1 MLLKRL
7 HSGDHLHAAALFTLM
22 AEVFGEKAEPLSTSY
37 LDRLLSREAFWA
49 IGAFEGERALGG
61 VTAHTLP
68 MTRRETAELFIYDL
82 AVHPGVQ
89 RQGIGRRLI
98 GELRTQAAVAGIDV
112 LFVPAD
118 NEDLEALEFYRA
130 LGAEASPVTFFSF
143 TLDQTLP

>member
-7 HSGDHLHAAALFTLM
+7 QAGDREQASALFTLM
-22 AEVFGEKAEPLSTSY
+22 AEVFDEEAQPLSAAY
-37 LDRLLSREAFWA
+37 LNQLLNRETFWA
-49 IGAFEGERALGG
+49 IGAFDGEQVLGG

-68 MTRRETAELFIYDL
+68 MTRNETAEIFIYDL
-82 AVHPGVQ
+82 AVDPAFQ

-98 GELRTQAAVAGIDV
+98 SELRTQAAAVGINV

-130 LGAEASPVTFFSF
+130 LGAQASPVTFFTF
-143 TLDQTLP
+143 DGV